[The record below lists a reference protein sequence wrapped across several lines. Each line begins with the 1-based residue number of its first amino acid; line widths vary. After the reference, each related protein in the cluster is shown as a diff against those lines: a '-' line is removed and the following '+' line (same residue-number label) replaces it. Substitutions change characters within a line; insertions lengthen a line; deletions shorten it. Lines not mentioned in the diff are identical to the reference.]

1 MIPFLDALQKV
12 LAAADG
18 VALPTE
24 EVPVLQAR
32 GRVLAADVVS
42 AGEVPRFANSA
53 MDGFAV
59 VSAATPGRF
68 DIVERLLA
76 GDEAGTHRVDARHA
90 IEIMT
95 GAPTPPGADAVVRV
109 EDVRVEPGAT
119 RVLEVASAVL
129 PNANIRPAGED
140 YRAGALVVRRGTRLT
155 PEHLLAI
162 AQTGTAVVS
171 VKVRPRVAII
181 PTGRELELPG
191 TALPTLA
198 SIWSS
203 SSVYLATA
211 LEAAGCEPTL
221 LPIVRDDV
229 EVFLAAL
236 DSVADAHLV
245 LSTGA
250 VSAGVQDFIPAALRS
265 RGAQQHF
272 HKVAVRPAKPV
283 LFCEHGGRLVFG
295 LPGNPISSAVAYR
308 FLVWPALA
316 RLLGLAAEQ
325 PVRATL
331 TTAHNKPEGMRCFY
345 KAHLVDRTVELDRGQ
360 GSHLVR
366 PLAECNAWAVLEE
379 GSARVEAGTTLDVYP
394 LQPHGAF

>member
-1 MIPFLDALQKV
+1 L
-12 LAAADG
+12 
-18 VALPTE
+18 
-24 EVPVLQAR
+24 
-32 GRVLAADVVS
+32 
-42 AGEVPRFANSA
+42 PRFANSA

-59 VSAATPGRF
+59 VSRATPGRF
-68 DIVERLLA
+68 EIVERLLA
-76 GDEAGTHRVDARHA
+76 GDEAGAHRVDAQHA

-109 EDVRVEPGAT
+109 EDVRVEAGAT
-119 RVLEVASAVL
+119 RVLTVPSAVL
-129 PNANIRPAGED
+129 PMANIRPAGED
-140 YRAGALVVRRGTRLT
+140 YRAGGIVVRSGSVLT

-162 AQTGTAVVS
+162 AQTGSALVRVR
-171 VKVRPRVAII
+171 VRPRVAII
-181 PTGRELELPG
+181 PTGRELEIPG

-198 SIWSS
+198 SIWAS

-211 LEAAGCEPTL
+211 LEAAGCVPLL

-229 EVFLAAL
+229 DTFLAAF
-236 DSVADAHLV
+236 DQVTDAHLV

-265 RGAQQHF
+265 RGAKQHF

-308 FLVWPALA
+308 FLVWPAIA
-316 RLLGLAAEQ
+316 RLLGLPVER

-331 TTAHNKPEGMRCFY
+331 RAAQNKPEGMRCFY
-345 KAHLVDRTVELDRGQ
+345 KAHLVDGVVDIDRAQ

-379 GSARVEAGTTLDVYP
+379 GGVRLEAGTSLDVYP
-394 LQPHGAF
+394 LQPRASF